1 MLVKDRDE
9 PQDQVF
15 TVEKDRPHPF
25 IASEINL
32 FNRGPNK
39 GYCYKVILILVK
51 FRDPY
56 NI

>member
-1 MLVKDRDE
+1 MLVKDRNE

-25 IASEINL
+25 IAREINL

-39 GYCYKVILILVK
+39 DYCYKVILILVK

-56 NI
+56 TI